1 MPASSINT
9 EPAAAPFTP
18 AQKEYLQGFMAGAMA
33 SGAFPFVGTTG
44 SGQLTASPAAATSGN
59 LAASAE
65 ATVYGTPIED
75 LCKEERWKH
84 DENPLDAW
92 ERILHHAQS
101 DKAPDAEHNYRF
113 RTHGIFYVAPTQ
125 DSYMVRLRIPAG
137 ELSSH
142 QLRGLASIADDL
154 GGDYSHITTRAN
166 LQMREFKPRSV
177 VELLTRVQD
186 LGLTARGAGAD
197 NIRNI
202 TASPD
207 SGFAPHELIDVRPH
221 ARALHHYI
229 INNRDLYG
237 LPRKFNVAFDNGS
250 LISAAADTNDIGFF
264 AVKVTEA
271 SLDKLSSSSPS
282 PLASGS
288 DPNPATGLRPL
299 ASGISPGIYFRVQL
313 GGITGHGDFARDTG
327 LLIKPSEA
335 VAVAAAMIRVF
346 RDHGNRT
353 DRKKARLKYL
363 LADWGVEK
371 FLEETAKRLAFPLVR
386 LPLAA
391 CEPRHPVDKHGW
403 LGPRRQAQP
412 DLYSVGIGV
421 PVGRLSSKQMRA
433 LAELSERY
441 GSGELRLT
449 VWQSLIIPHV
459 PTASVDTVCRA
470 AKRMGCY
477 TEASLAAGGIIA
489 CTGSAGC
496 KYGQADTK
504 ASATALLK
512 HLGTKFP
519 ELDHPLNIHFT
530 GCANSCAQ
538 HYCGDLGF
546 IGAKLADGSAGYCV
560 ILGGGMDQEQGIGR
574 EIFRNLSAA
583 EITPLVDRILSGYL
597 ARRERGETFVQWS
610 RRHSVK
616 ELQEFFSS

>member
-1 MPASSINT
+1 M
-9 EPAAAPFTP
+9 PFTP
-18 AQKEYLQGFMAGAMA
+18 EQKEYLQGFMAGAMA
-33 SGAFPFVGTTG
+33 SGAFPFVGTTS
-44 SGQLTASPAAATSGN
+44 SGQLTATPSAATSGN
-59 LAASAE
+59 LAAPAE
-65 ATVYGTPIED
+65 SSVYGTPIDD
-75 LCKEERWKH
+75 LCKEERWKL
-84 DENPLDAW
+84 DENPLDSW
-92 ERILHHAQS
+92 ERLLRHSQD

-113 RTHGIFYVAPTQ
+113 RTHGLFYVAPTQ
-125 DSYMVRLRIPAG
+125 DSFMIRLRIPAG
-137 ELSSH
+137 EISSH

-154 GGDYSHITTRAN
+154 GGNYSHITTRAN

-264 AVKVTEA
+264 AVRVTEA
-271 SLDKLSSSSPS
+271 SLDKFSSSSAS
-282 PLASGS
+282 PLAS
-288 DPNPATGLRPL
+288 RP
-299 ASGISPGIYFRVQL
+299 SPGVYFRVQL
-313 GGITGHGDFARDTG
+313 GGISGHGDFARDTG

-335 VAVAAAMIRVF
+335 VAVAAALIRVF

-353 DRKKARLKYL
+353 DRKRARLKYL
-363 LADWGVEK
+363 LESWGVEK
-371 FLEETAKRLAFPLVR
+371 YLEETGKRLAFPLIR
-386 LPLAA
+386 LPLTA
-391 CEPRHPVDKHGW
+391 CEPRHPVEKHGW
-403 LGPRRQAQP
+403 LGVRRQSKP
-412 DLYSVGIGV
+412 ELFSIGIGV
-421 PVGRLSSKQMRA
+421 PVGRLSTKQMRA
-433 LAELSERY
+433 LAELAERY
-441 GSGELRLT
+441 GTGEIRLT

-459 PTASVDTVCRA
+459 PAASVESVCRSV
-470 AKRMGCY
+470 KRMGCY
-477 TEASLAAGGIIA
+477 TEASLAVGGIIA

-496 KYGQADTK
+496 KYGNADTK
-504 ASATALLK
+504 ASAVALIK

-519 ELDHPLNIHFT
+519 ELDHPINIHFT

-546 IGAKLADGSAGYCV
+546 IGSKLADGTSGYNV

-574 EIFRNLSAA
+574 EIFRNIPTTEILS
-583 EITPLVDRILSGYL
+583 LVDLIISGYL
-597 ARRERGETFVQWS
+597 ARRTRGETFVQWT
-610 RRHSVK
+610 RRHAVK

>member
-1 MPASSINT
+1 MDATREPRFMPATNLNNELAST
-9 EPAAAPFTP
+9 PFTP
-18 AQKEYLQGFMAGAMA
+18 EQKEYLQGFMAGALA
-33 SGAFPFVGTTG
+33 AGALPFVGTTG
-44 SGQLTASPAAATSGN
+44 SGQLTATPAAATSGN
-59 LAASAE
+59 LAAAAE

-75 LCKEERWKH
+75 LCKEERWKL

-92 ERILHHAQS
+92 ERILHHAQA

-137 ELSSH
+137 ELASH
-142 QLRGLASIADDL
+142 HLRGLASIADDL
-154 GGDYSHITTRAN
+154 GGGYSHITTRAN

-264 AVKVTEA
+264 AVRVTDKSLAA
-271 SLDKLSSSSPS
+271 S
-282 PLASGS
+282 S
-288 DPNPATGLRPL
+288 DSTPV
-299 ASGISPGIYFRVQL
+299 SGIEPGIYFRVQL

-363 LADWGVEK
+363 LADWGFDK

-433 LAELSERY
+433 LAELSEHY
-441 GSGELRLT
+441 GNGELRLT
-449 VWQSLIIPHV
+449 VWQSLIIPHI
-459 PTASVDTVCRA
+459 PAASVETVCRA
-470 AKRMGCY
+470 VKRMGCY

-496 KYGQADTK
+496 KYGNADTK
-504 ASATALLK
+504 ASAVALLK
-512 HLGTKFP
+512 NLTAKFP

-546 IGAKLADGSAGYCV
+546 IGAKLADGSPGYCV

-574 EIFRNLSAA
+574 EIFRNLASS

>member
-1 MPASSINT
+1 MAAPNLNN
-9 EPAAAPFTP
+9 ELAAATFTP

-33 SGAFPFVGTTG
+33 SGAFPFVATTA
-44 SGQLTASPAAATSGN
+44 SGQLTATPGAVHSVN
-59 LAASAE
+59 LAAPVD
-65 ATVYGTPIED
+65 ATAYGTPIED
-75 LCKEERWKH
+75 LCKEERWKL

-92 ERILHHAQS
+92 ERILHHAQA

-125 DSYMVRLRIPAG
+125 DSFMVRLRIPAG
-137 ELSSH
+137 ELTAH

-154 GGDYSHITTRAN
+154 GGGYSHITTRAN

-264 AVKVTEA
+264 AVRVTES
-271 SLDKLSSSSPS
+271 SLAKLNVPPTSPS
-282 PLASGS
+282 AKSYPRTPG
-288 DPNPATGLRPL
+288 TE
-299 ASGISPGIYFRVQL
+299 PGIYFRAQL
-313 GGITGHGDFARDTG
+313 GGISGHGDFARDTG

-363 LADWGVEK
+363 LADWGFEK
-371 FLEETAKRLAFPLVR
+371 FIEETAKRLAFPLVR
-386 LPLAA
+386 LPSAA
-391 CEPRHPVDKHGW
+391 CEPRHPVEKHGW

-441 GSGELRLT
+441 GNGELRLT
-449 VWQSLIIPHV
+449 VWQSLIIPYV
-459 PTASVDTVCRA
+459 PTAAVNTVCRA

-496 KYGQADTK
+496 KYGNADTK
-504 ASATALLK
+504 ASAVALIK
-512 HLGTKFP
+512 HLAAKFP
-519 ELDHPLNIHFT
+519 ELDHPVNIHFT

-546 IGAKLADGSAGYCV
+546 IGVKLADGSAGYCM

-574 EIFRNLSAA
+574 EIFRNLAAA
-583 EITPLVDRILSGYL
+583 EITPLVDRVLNGYL
-597 ARRERGETFVQWS
+597 ARRERGESFVQWS

>member
-1 MPASSINT
+1 
-9 EPAAAPFTP
+9 
-18 AQKEYLQGFMAGAMA
+18 
-33 SGAFPFVGTTG
+33 
-44 SGQLTASPAAATSGN
+44 LTATPAAATSGN
-59 LAASAE
+59 LAAPAE
-65 ATVYGTPIED
+65 ATVYGTPIDD
-75 LCKEERWKH
+75 LCKEERWKL

-92 ERILHHAQS
+92 ERLLQHAQA
-101 DKAPDAEHNYRF
+101 DKAPDPEHNYRF

-125 DSYMVRLRIPAG
+125 DSYMIRLRIPAG
-137 ELSSH
+137 ELASH

-154 GGDYSHITTRAN
+154 GGGYSHITTRAN

-264 AVKVTEA
+264 AVRVTEKSLA
-271 SLDKLSSSSPS
+271 SEVGGAPS
-282 PLASGS
+282 P
-288 DPNPATGLRPL
+288 R
-299 ASGISPGIYFRVQL
+299 IEPGIYFRVQL
-313 GGITGHGDFARDTG
+313 GGITGHCDFARDTG

-363 LADWGVEK
+363 LADWGFDK
-371 FLEETAKRLAFPLVR
+371 FLDESGKRLAFPLVR
-386 LPLAA
+386 LPLTA

-433 LAELSERY
+433 IAELSERH
-441 GSGELRLT
+441 GTGEIRLT

-459 PTASVDTVCRA
+459 PSASVDTVCRA
-470 AKRMGCY
+470 VKRMGCY

-504 ASATALLK
+504 ASAVALIK
-512 HLGTKFP
+512 YLGEKFP

-546 IGAKLADGSAGYCV
+546 IGSKLADGTPGYNV
-560 ILGGGMDQEQGIGR
+560 ILGGGLDQEQGIGR
-574 EIFRNLSAA
+574 EIFRNIPST
-583 EITPLVDRILSGYL
+583 EITPLVDLIISGYL

-610 RRHSVK
+610 RRHAVK

>member
-1 MPASSINT
+1 MPN
-9 EPAAAPFTP
+9 AADPLSPPTPFTP
-18 AQKEYLQGFMAGAMA
+18 EQKEYLQGFMAGALA

-44 SGQLTASPAAATSGN
+44 SGQLTATPASATSGN
-59 LAASAE
+59 LAMPADT
-65 ATVYGTPIED
+65 TVYGTPIDE
-75 LCKEERWKH
+75 LCKEERWKL
-84 DENPLDAW
+84 DENPLDSW
-92 ERILHHAQS
+92 ERLLNHSQ
-101 DKAPDAEHNYRF
+101 DNKAPDAEHNYRF
-113 RTHGIFYVAPTQ
+113 RTHGLFYVAPTQ
-125 DSYMVRLRIPAG
+125 DSFMIRLRIPAG
-137 ELSSH
+137 EISSH

-154 GGDYSHITTRAN
+154 GGNYSHITTRAN
-166 LQMREFKPRSV
+166 LQMREFKPRAV

-264 AVKVTEA
+264 AVRVTEK
-271 SLDKLSSSSPS
+271 SLSNLKSEIE
-282 PLASGS
+282 
-288 DPNPATGLRPL
+288 DPKSKIENPPA
-299 ASGISPGIYFRVQL
+299 PGVYFRVQL
-313 GGITGHGDFARDTG
+313 GGISGHGDFARDTG

-335 VAVAAAMIRVF
+335 VAVAAALIRVF

-363 LADWGVEK
+363 LESWGVEK
-371 FLEETAKRLAFPLVR
+371 YLAETAKRLAFPLVSF
-386 LPLAA
+386 PLAA
-391 CEPRHPVDKHGW
+391 CEPRHPVEKHGW
-403 LGPRRQAQP
+403 LGPRRQSNP
-412 DLYSVGIGV
+412 ELFSIGIGV
-421 PVGRLSSKQMRA
+421 PVGRLSTKQMRA
-433 LAELSERY
+433 LAELAERY
-441 GSGELRLT
+441 GTGELRLT
-449 VWQSLIIPHV
+449 VWQSLIIPHIPAAAV
-459 PTASVDTVCRA
+459 DSVCHSV
-470 AKRMGCY
+470 KRMGCY
-477 TEASLAAGGIIA
+477 TEASLAVGGIIA

-504 ASATALLK
+504 TSATALIK
-512 HLGTKFP
+512 HLGDKFP
-519 ELDHPLNIHFT
+519 ELDHPINIHFT
-530 GCANSCAQ
+530 GCHNSCAQ

-546 IGAKLADGSAGYCV
+546 IGSKLADGTPGYNV

-574 EIFRNLSAA
+574 EIFRNIPST
-583 EITPLVDRILSGYL
+583 EIIALVDLIISGYL
-597 ARRERGETFVQWS
+597 ARRARGETFVQWS
-610 RRHSVK
+610 RRHPVK

>member
-1 MPASSINT
+1 MGATTEPRFMPASNLNNELSAT
-9 EPAAAPFTP
+9 PFTP
-18 AQKEYLQGFMAGAMA
+18 AQKEYLQGFMAGALA

-44 SGQLTASPAAATSGN
+44 SGQLTATPAAANSGN
-59 LAASAE
+59 LAAPAE

-75 LCKEERWKH
+75 LCKEERWKL

-92 ERILHHAQS
+92 ERILHHAQA

-125 DSYMVRLRIPAG
+125 DSFMVRLRIPAG
-137 ELSSH
+137 ELASY
-142 QLRGLASIADDL
+142 QLRGLAAIADDL
-154 GGDYSHITTRAN
+154 GGGYSHITTRAN

-197 NIRNI
+197 NVRNI

-264 AVKVTEA
+264 AVRVTEA
-271 SLDKLSSSSPS
+271 SFDKFSSSSPS
-282 PLASGS
+282 PLAS
-288 DPNPATGLRPL
+288 RP
-299 ASGISPGIYFRVQL
+299 SPGVYFRVQL

-346 RDHGNRT
+346 SDHGNRT

-363 LADWGVEK
+363 LADWGFDK
-371 FLEETAKRLAFPLVR
+371 FLEETGKRLAFPLVR
-386 LPLAA
+386 FPFTA

-403 LGPRRQAQP
+403 LGPRRQAQAG
-412 DLYSVGIGV
+412 LFSIGVGV

-441 GSGELRLT
+441 GNGELRLT

-459 PTASVDTVCRA
+459 PKDSVEAVCRA
-470 AKRMGCY
+470 VKRMGCY

-496 KYGQADTK
+496 KYGNADTK
-504 ASATALLK
+504 ASAVALIK
-512 HLGTKFP
+512 HLASKFP
-519 ELDHPLNIHFT
+519 ELDHPINVHFT

-546 IGAKLADGSAGYCV
+546 IGVKLADGSPGYCV

-574 EIFRNLSAA
+574 EIFRNLSAT
-583 EITPLVDRILSGYL
+583 EITPLVERILTGYL
-597 ARRERGETFVQWS
+597 SRRERGETFVQWS

-616 ELQEFFSS
+616 ELQEFFS

>member
-1 MPASSINT
+1 MGGVPNAADPLSPSTPSS
-9 EPAAAPFTP
+9 PFTP
-18 AQKEYLQGFMAGAMA
+18 AQKEYLQGFVAGAMA
-33 SGAFPFVGTTG
+33 SGAFPFVGNTA
-44 SGQLTASPAAATSGN
+44 SGHLTASADRSATGN
-59 LAASAE
+59 LAAPAE
-65 ATVYGTPIED
+65 STVYGTPIDE
-75 LCKEERWKH
+75 LCKEERWKL
-84 DENPLDAW
+84 DENPLDSW
-92 ERILHHAQS
+92 ERLLRHSQD

-113 RTHGIFYVAPTQ
+113 RTHGLFYVAPTQ
-125 DSYMVRLRIPAG
+125 DSFMIRLRIPAG
-137 ELSSH
+137 EISAH

-154 GGDYSHITTRAN
+154 GGNYSHITTRAN

-264 AVKVTEA
+264 AVKVTEK
-271 SLDKLSSSSPS
+271 S
-282 PLASGS
+282 LASS
-288 DPNPATGLRPL
+288 APT
-299 ASGISPGIYFRVQL
+299 SGIAPGIYFRVQL
-313 GGITGHGDFARDTG
+313 GGITGHCDFARDTG

-335 VAVAAAMIRVF
+335 VAVAAALIRVF

-363 LADWGVEK
+363 LESWGVEK
-371 FLEETAKRLAFPLVR
+371 YLDETAKRLSFPLVR

-403 LGPRRQAQP
+403 LGVRRQSKP
-412 DLYSVGIGV
+412 ELFSIGIGV
-421 PVGRLSSKQMRA
+421 PVGRLSTKQMRA
-433 LAELSERY
+433 LAELAERY
-441 GSGELRLT
+441 GTGELRLT
-449 VWQSLIIPHV
+449 VWQSLIIPHI
-459 PTASVDTVCRA
+459 PAASVESVCRA
-470 AKRMGCY
+470 VKRMGCY
-477 TEASLAAGGIIA
+477 TEASLAVGGIIA

-496 KYGQADTK
+496 KYGNADTK
-504 ASATALLK
+504 ASAVALIK

-519 ELDHPLNIHFT
+519 ELDHPINIHFT

-546 IGAKLADGSAGYCV
+546 IGSKLSDGTSSYNV

-574 EIFRNLSAA
+574 EIFRNLPTT
-583 EITPLVDRILSGYL
+583 EILSLVDLIISGYL
-597 ARRERGETFVQWS
+597 ARRQRGETFVQWT

>member
-1 MPASSINT
+1 MPN
-9 EPAAAPFTP
+9 AADPLSPSTPFTP

-33 SGAFPFVGTTG
+33 SGAFPFVGTTN
-44 SGQLTASPAAATSGN
+44 SGQLTATPASATSGN
-59 LAASAE
+59 LAAPAD
-65 ATVYGTPIED
+65 ATVYGTPIDD
-75 LCKEERWKH
+75 LCKEERWKL
-84 DENPLDAW
+84 DENPLDSW
-92 ERILHHAQS
+92 ERLLRHSQD

-113 RTHGIFYVAPTQ
+113 RTHGLFYVAPTQ
-125 DSYMVRLRIPAG
+125 DSFMIRLRIPAG
-137 ELSSH
+137 EISSH

-154 GGDYSHITTRAN
+154 GGNYSHITTRAN

-264 AVKVTEA
+264 AVRITEK
-271 SLDKLSSSSPS
+271 SLSNLKSEIS
-282 PLASGS
+282 
-288 DPNPATGLRPL
+288 NPPA
-299 ASGISPGIYFRVQL
+299 PGVYFRVQL
-313 GGITGHGDFARDTG
+313 GGISGHGDFARDTG

-335 VAVAAAMIRVF
+335 VAVAAALIRVF

-363 LADWGVEK
+363 LESWGVEK
-371 FLEETAKRLAFPLVR
+371 YLEETAKRLAFPLVR

-391 CEPRHPVDKHGW
+391 CEPRPPVDKHGW
-403 LGPRRQAQP
+403 LGVRRQSKP
-412 DLYSVGIGV
+412 ELFNIGIGV
-421 PVGRLSSKQMRA
+421 PVGRLSTKQMRA
-433 LAELSERY
+433 LAELAERY
-441 GSGELRLT
+441 GTGELRLT
-449 VWQSLIIPHV
+449 VWQSLIIPHI
-459 PTASVDTVCRA
+459 PAASVESVCRA
-470 AKRMGCY
+470 VKRMGCY
-477 TEASLAAGGIIA
+477 TEASLAVGGIIA

-496 KYGQADTK
+496 KYGNADTK
-504 ASATALLK
+504 ASAVALIK

-519 ELDHPLNIHFT
+519 ELDHPINIHFT

-546 IGAKLADGSAGYCV
+546 IGSKLADGTSGYNV

-574 EIFRNLSAA
+574 EIFRNIPTTEILS
-583 EITPLVDRILSGYL
+583 LVDLIISGYL
-597 ARRERGETFVQWS
+597 ARRQRGETFVQWS